1 MPSRFDFLSM
11 MELTVQLRKRA
22 RGLVADE
29 MEQFMV
35 RARKAVG
42 LKGGASLVVT
52 SNAEIRRMNRWFRGK
67 DKATDVLSFGAE
79 GIEGY
84 SGDIAVSL
92 DVAAENARR
101 FGHSVGEEVRILA
114 LHGLLHLAGY
124 DHETD
129 RGEMSRREKQLRAAL
144 GLPDSLIQ
152 RTQEKPRRT
161 TNGRKK
167 PRVMKAAAK
176 ARKRKDR

>member
-1 MPSRFDFLSM
+1 
-11 MELTVQLRKRA
+11 MELTVQLRKRV

-29 MEQFMV
+29 LESFMA

-67 DKATDVLSFGAE
+67 DKITDVLSFGAE
-79 GIEGY
+79 GIAGY
-84 SGDIAVSL
+84 AGDIAVSL
-92 DVAAENARR
+92 DIAAENARR
-101 FGHSVGEEVRILA
+101 FGHSVGDEVRILA

-129 RGEMSRREKQLRAAL
+129 RGRMARREKQLRAAL
-144 GLPDSLIQ
+144 GLPASLIQ
-152 RTQEKPRRT
+152 RAQEKARRK

-167 PRVMKAAAK
+167 PRVLKAK
-176 ARKRKDR
+176 ARKRKVR